1 MSSHPVH
8 TSGPPPDYRFYQE
21 LRGPKDGVCH
31 LAFSHDGHFLA
42 AITGQGGKVFIWDV
56 TSFLPIPVPDDDL
69 HCTVCTWIY
78 LTKVHLYTLVLGS
91 DDGRIVT
98 WNFNA
103 RAGKFYDSHKLP
115 MGSVGGSEAAIIS
128 LGVYSD
134 VVNPS
139 RNRARVAFSHGN
151 PTEPQVSVYALSP
164 EDGFVKIFSVKLP
177 AKTGGHLALLDGKTG
192 ALIKENK
199 EAPLV
204 MASVAVNESSD
215 AFVSM
220 NGQDFELYRR
230 DSLCHTSLLCTLPCD
245 PPLVRYPKQVAFVE
259 GSKLVVGGTD
269 RGKAN
274 VYDTASKQLVGTL
287 DYPLGGLVQPVA
299 TCSTEELSYIAIAG
313 STLQQPSRV
322 LIWVKRHS
330 PITRPLTSTQ
340 GGIDPLQTGSI
351 HVSSARSTF
360 SDVEHV
366 LRNIFLLVFY
376 ATAIFIT
383 VTIAWLFT
391 VRTCNEIKVLQP
403 FRSVGDEQKFILD
416 PHQFPGQSVNS
427 ARPHGSSVGM
437 TPLSHTPY
445 SSASPPSTLPFNSQ
459 FASSPTT
466 SQPPQATTVSD
477 DLQD

>member
-21 LRGPKDGVCH
+21 LRGPKDGVCR

-42 AITGQGGKVFIWDV
+42 AITEINPTTGQGGKVFIWDV

-98 WNFNA
+98 WNFNE
-103 RAGKFYDSHKLP
+103 RAGKFSNSHKLP
-115 MGSVGGSEAAIIS
+115 KGSVGSSEAAVIS

-164 EDGFVKIFSVKLP
+164 ADGFVKIFSVKLP
-177 AKTGGHLALLDGKTG
+177 AKTGGRLALLDGKTG

-274 VYDTASKQLVGTL
+274 IYDTASKQLVGTL

-313 STLQQPSRV
+313 STLQQPSSV

-351 HVSSARSTF
+351 HRSTF

-383 VTIAWLFT
+383 VTIAWLFA
-391 VRTCNEIKVLQP
+391 VRTFNEIK
-403 FRSVGDEQKFILD
+403 
-416 PHQFPGQSVNS
+416 FPGQSVNS
-427 ARPHGSSVGM
+427 AQPHGSPVGM
-437 TPLSHTPY
+437 TPLIHTPY
-445 SSASPPSTLPFNSQ
+445 SSASPLSTLPFNSQ

-466 SQPPQATTVSD
+466 SQPPQATIVSD
-477 DLQD
+477 DIQD

>member
-1 MSSHPVH
+1 
-8 TSGPPPDYRFYQE
+8 
-21 LRGPKDGVCH
+21 GPKDGVCR

-103 RAGKFYDSHKLP
+103 RAGVRFYDSHKLP

-177 AKTGGHLALLDGKTG
+177 AKYIPRTVAFENKTRHVLVFSRTGGHLALLDGKTG

-313 STLQQPSRV
+313 STLQQPSSV
-322 LIWVKRHS
+322 LIWVKR
-330 PITRPLTSTQ
+330 
-340 GGIDPLQTGSI
+340 
-351 HVSSARSTF
+351 
-360 SDVEHV
+360 
-366 LRNIFLLVFY
+366 
-376 ATAIFIT
+376 
-383 VTIAWLFT
+383 
-391 VRTCNEIKVLQP
+391 
-403 FRSVGDEQKFILD
+403 
-416 PHQFPGQSVNS
+416 
-427 ARPHGSSVGM
+427 
-437 TPLSHTPY
+437 
-445 SSASPPSTLPFNSQ
+445 
-459 FASSPTT
+459 
-466 SQPPQATTVSD
+466 
-477 DLQD
+477 

>member
-1 MSSHPVH
+1 
-8 TSGPPPDYRFYQE
+8 
-21 LRGPKDGVCH
+21 
-31 LAFSHDGHFLA
+31 
-42 AITGQGGKVFIWDV
+42 
-56 TSFLPIPVPDDDL
+56 
-69 HCTVCTWIY
+69 
-78 LTKVHLYTLVLGS
+78 
-91 DDGRIVT
+91 
-98 WNFNA
+98 
-103 RAGKFYDSHKLP
+103 
-115 MGSVGGSEAAIIS
+115 MGSVGGSEAAVIS

-134 VVNPS
+134 V
-139 RNRARVAFSHGN
+139 
-151 PTEPQVSVYALSP
+151 
-164 EDGFVKIFSVKLP
+164 D
-177 AKTGGHLALLDGKTG
+177 GGHLALLDGKTG

-199 EAPLV
+199 EVPLV

-274 VYDTASKQLVGTL
+274 VYDAASKQLVGTL

-313 STLQQPSRV
+313 STLQQPSSV

-383 VTIAWLFT
+383 VTIAWLFA
-391 VRTCNEIKVLQP
+391 VRTFNEIKDRALTAPSPTVALAQAGLYTYSFVGVSNHFLRVCEKALWRLSDRTIPRNAYPQGMSSACFFEEALGAYQFRLRCGATFRGVLLWEV
-403 FRSVGDEQKFILD
+403 RETAI
-416 PHQFPGQSVNS
+416 
-427 ARPHGSSVGM
+427 SSVSFLYDNFLEP
-437 TPLSHTPY
+437 TPTLWGGSGRSRVRAEPADVVVRIKQIVRTIRQAGICETLKTSPGALS
-445 SSASPPSTLPFNSQ
+445 F
-459 FASSPTT
+459 F
-466 SQPPQATTVSD
+466 
-477 DLQD
+477 